1 MGEKQ
6 VKYKMYINGKLE
18 ISKEEFFSE
27 CKKWEGYSKKW
38 MLVVFV
44 PTLVKVQGKGSKI
57 VL

>member
-27 CKKWEGYSKKW
+27 CKK
-38 MLVVFV
+38 
-44 PTLVKVQGKGSKI
+44 
-57 VL
+57 